1 MSTHSTPTRS
11 PLRQAAPRARAD
23 GAPEVP
29 PAPAPARADEARS
42 AAAINAL
49 AGIWLI
55 IAPFVLGYSGNVY
68 WNDIVFGAIV
78 LAVALV
84 RMAAPALAVI
94 SWINV
99 VIGAWLFASA
109 FWLDKTATASWND
122 VILGIIVFVLGVIA
136 AFAPRR
142 RAAAP
147 PAV

>member
-1 MSTHSTPTRS
+1 MSHSTPTRS
-11 PLRQAAPRARAD
+11 PLRQAAPRRGVD

-29 PAPAPARADEARS
+29 AAPAPSRAGDVRV

-55 IAPFVLGYSGNVY
+55 LAPFILGYGSGNPY

-84 RMAAPALAVI
+84 RLAAPALAVI
-94 SWINV
+94 SWLNV

-109 FWLDKTATASWND
+109 FWLDTTATASWND
-122 VILGIIVFVLGVIA
+122 AILGIVVCVLGLIA
-136 AFAPRR
+136 ALTPRHR
-142 RAAAP
+142 EAA
-147 PAV
+147 

>member
-11 PLRQAAPRARAD
+11 PLRQAAPRRRAD
-23 GAPEVP
+23 GASEVP
-29 PAPAPARADEARS
+29 AAPAPSRADEART

-55 IAPFVLGYSGNVY
+55 LAPFILGYGANVY

-84 RMAAPALAVI
+84 RVAAPALRII
-94 SWINV
+94 SWVNV

-109 FWLDKTATASWND
+109 FWLDATATASWND
-122 VILGIIVFVLGVIA
+122 VILGVIVFVLGLIA
-136 AFAPRR
+136 ALAPRR
-142 RAAAP
+142 REALP
-147 PAV
+147 PVV